1 VYTKFPKPAEIERE
15 WLLVDLEGQAVGR
28 AASQIA
34 SLLRGKHKTT
44 FSPHADT
51 GDFVVCINAD
61 KVKLT
66 GRKLTQKRY
75 HRFTGFIGN
84 IRSSSATEVLAKK
97 PERIIKDAVRR
108 MLPTGSLGRKS
119 LRKLKVYVGVEHPHG
134 AQKPREHKLTD

>member
-1 VYTKFPKPAEIERE
+1 MYTKFPKTAEIERE

-44 FSPHADT
+44 FAPHFDN
-51 GDFVVCINAD
+51 GDFVVCINAG

-66 GRKLTQKRY
+66 GRKLAQKRY

-84 IRSSSATEVLAKK
+84 MRSASASELLAGK
-97 PERIIKDAVRR
+97 PEKIIREAVRR
-108 MLPTGSLGRKS
+108 MLPSGALGRKS
-119 LRKLKVYVGVEHPHG
+119 LRKLKVYAGTEHPHA
-134 AQKPREHKLTD
+134 AQKPREHKLAG

>member
-34 SLLRGKHKTT
+34 SLLRGKHKPT
-44 FSPHADT
+44 FTPHADT

-66 GRKLTQKRY
+66 GRKLSQKRY
-75 HRFTGFIGN
+75 HRFTGYIGN
-84 IRSSSATEVLAKK
+84 FRSSSATEVLSKK
-97 PERIIKDAVRR
+97 PEKIIMEAVRR
-108 MLPTGSLGRKS
+108 MLPSGALGRKS
-119 LRKLKVYVGVEHPHG
+119 LRKLKVYAGVEHPHG
-134 AQKPREHKLTD
+134 AQKPREHKLPG